1 MAAPGARPWPEGSAI
16 FWPERRRAFA
26 PLYDWREP
34 IRAKIETI
42 ATKIYGA
49 ARVVYTERAEEQ
61 IGQAE
66 ALGFADLPIC
76 MAKTPRSLSDDPDLR
91 GRPGDFTVRVNDV
104 RISAGAGFLVPITGQ
119 ILTMPGLPRSPNAER
134 IDVDAD
140 GRITG
145 LVDQDAELIIAD
157 DAAAPRLI
165 ERAASRLGG
174 TRVLALPVIRILA
187 VAWGYIWILLAPAAY
202 RGWDAVDGTMLAFLL
217 YSLAVITLLWL
228 RPAIILPHH
237 LLVLLGDLAFAL
249 TLIHLTGGARSGL
262 WLALLLIAGLQS
274 YYYGLARGLLVAVG
288 SSAAYLAVT
297 WPTSGEGDAAN
308 TAVRL
313 AVLLGTALGVGL
325 LADVEDSERRQ
336 VLALSARAQ
345 EREQF
350 IQNVMGSLGEGLIA
364 LDREGRVTAWNQI
377 LETRYDISAA
387 EALGRDL
394 FEINPALKGEALV
407 EPLNRLLRGEI
418 ERFTLEGMEH
428 QSLRKGRVT
437 LNIKAS
443 LLRHQGQPAGAVL
456 LIEDI
461 TERVELERAARQS
474 DKLAA
479 LGTLAA
485 GLAHE
490 LNNPIGIIS
499 SRTEL
504 MLLEAE
510 AQALPAAT
518 REDLIVLRRHAER
531 VARIVQGL
539 LSFARQSGRSRG
551 PVDLNQIVDDTLLL
565 VGTQASKDEPHG
577 GPPPDAGPA
586 R

>member
-1 MAAPGARPWPEGSAI
+1 MLQS
-16 FWPERRRAFA
+16 
-26 PLYDWREP
+26 
-34 IRAKIETI
+34 
-42 ATKIYGA
+42 
-49 ARVVYTERAEEQ
+49 
-61 IGQAE
+61 
-66 ALGFADLPIC
+66 
-76 MAKTPRSLSDDPDLR
+76 
-91 GRPGDFTVRVNDV
+91 
-104 RISAGAGFLVPITGQ
+104 
-119 ILTMPGLPRSPNAER
+119 
-134 IDVDAD
+134 
-140 GRITG
+140 
-145 LVDQDAELIIAD
+145 
-157 DAAAPRLI
+157 PRLI

-217 YSLAVITLLWL
+217 YSLAVITLLWR

-249 TLIHLTGGARSGL
+249 MLIHLTGGARSGL

-325 LADVEDSERRQ
+325 LADVEDSERREI
-336 VLALSARAQ
+336 LALSARAQ
-345 EREQF
+345 DREQF
-350 IQNVMGSLGEGLIA
+350 IQNVVGSLGEGLIA
-364 LDREGRVTAWNQI
+364 LDRDGRVTTWNQI
-377 LETRYDISAA
+377 LETRYDVSAA
-387 EALGRDL
+387 EALGRNL

-428 QSLRKGRVT
+428 QSLRKGPVT
-437 LNIKAS
+437 LTIKAS
-443 LLRHQGQPAGAVL
+443 LLRHHGQPAGAVL
-456 LIEDI
+456 LIDDI
-461 TERVELERAARQS
+461 TERVRLERAARQS

-490 LNNPIGIIS
+490 LNNPIGTIS

-510 AQALPAAT
+510 SQALPAAT
-518 REDLIVLRRHAER
+518 RDDLIVLRRHAER

-551 PVDLNQIVDDTLLL
+551 PVDFNQIVDDTLLL
-565 VGTQASKDEPHG
+565 VGTQTSKTSLTVARRLAPGLPLIEGDATALQQVLMNLVLNAREAMGGRGEILVETDLISGPPAHVRLTVRDTGPGIPAEVLPRIFDPFFTTKPGGTGLGLSISYGIVREHG
-577 GPPPDAGPA
+577 GTVDVHSEPGRGTTFVLSFPVSPA
-586 R
+586 PAEVEA

>member
-1 MAAPGARPWPEGSAI
+1 M
-16 FWPERRRAFA
+16 
-26 PLYDWREP
+26 L
-34 IRAKIETI
+34 
-42 ATKIYGA
+42 
-49 ARVVYTERAEEQ
+49 Q
-61 IGQAE
+61 
-66 ALGFADLPIC
+66 
-76 MAKTPRSLSDDPDLR
+76 
-91 GRPGDFTVRVNDV
+91 
-104 RISAGAGFLVPITGQ
+104 
-119 ILTMPGLPRSPNAER
+119 SP
-134 IDVDAD
+134 
-140 GRITG
+140 
-145 LVDQDAELIIAD
+145 
-157 DAAAPRLI
+157 PLI

-202 RGWDAVDGTMLAFLL
+202 RGWDAIDGTMLAFLL

-228 RPAIILPHH
+228 RPANILPHH
-237 LLVLLGDLAFAL
+237 LLVLLGDLVFAL

-262 WLALLLIAGLQS
+262 WLALLLIAGVQS
-274 YYYGLARGLLVAVG
+274 YYYGLTRGILVAVG

-325 LADVEDSERRQ
+325 LADVEDSERREI
-336 VLALSARAQ
+336 LALSARAQ
-345 EREQF
+345 DREQF
-350 IQNVMGSLGEGLIA
+350 IQNVVGSLGEGLIA
-364 LDREGRVTAWNQI
+364 LDREGRVTAWNQT
-377 LETRYDISAA
+377 LETRYDVSAA
-387 EALGRDL
+387 EALGRTL
-394 FEINPALKGEALV
+394 FEINPALKGDALA
-407 EPLNRLLRGEI
+407 EPLNRLLRGEL
-418 ERFTLEGMEH
+418 ERFTLEAMDH
-428 QSLRKGRVT
+428 QTLRKGRVT
-437 LNIKAS
+437 LKIKAS
-443 LLRHQGQPAGAVL
+443 LLRHEGQPAGAVL

-461 TERVELERAARQS
+461 TDRVAMERAARQS

-490 LNNPIGIIS
+490 LNNPIGTIS

-518 REDLIVLRRHAER
+518 REDLVVLRRHAER

-565 VGTQASKDEPHG
+565 VGTQASHTTLTMARRLAPGLPLIEGDATALQQVVMNLVLNARDAMAGRGEILVETDLIAGPPAHVRLTVRDTGPGISAEVLPRIFDPFFTTKPGGTGLGLSISYGIVRDHG
-577 GPPPDAGPA
+577 GTVDVHSEPGRGTTFVLSFPLSPA
-586 R
+586 AVQVKA

>member
-1 MAAPGARPWPEGSAI
+1 MQQS
-16 FWPERRRAFA
+16 
-26 PLYDWREP
+26 
-34 IRAKIETI
+34 
-42 ATKIYGA
+42 
-49 ARVVYTERAEEQ
+49 
-61 IGQAE
+61 
-66 ALGFADLPIC
+66 LP
-76 MAKTPRSLSDDPDLR
+76 
-91 GRPGDFTVRVNDV
+91 
-104 RISAGAGFLVPITGQ
+104 
-119 ILTMPGLPRSPNAER
+119 
-134 IDVDAD
+134 
-140 GRITG
+140 
-145 LVDQDAELIIAD
+145 
-157 DAAAPRLI
+157 LI

-202 RGWDAVDGTMLAFLL
+202 RGWDAIDGTMLAFLL

-228 RPAIILPHH
+228 RPANILPHH
-237 LLVLLGDLAFAL
+237 LLVLLGDLVFAL

-262 WLALLLIAGLQS
+262 WLALLLIAGVQS
-274 YYYGLARGLLVAVG
+274 YYYGLTRGLLVAVG

-325 LADVEDSERRQ
+325 LADVEDSERREI
-336 VLALSARAQ
+336 LALSARAQ
-345 EREQF
+345 DREQF
-350 IQNVMGSLGEGLIA
+350 IQNVVGSLGEGLIA
-364 LDREGRVTAWNQI
+364 LDREGRVTAWNQT
-377 LETRYDISAA
+377 LETRYDVSAA
-387 EALGRDL
+387 EALGRTL
-394 FEINPALKGEALV
+394 FEINPALKGEALA
-407 EPLNRLLRGEI
+407 EPLNRLLRGEL
-418 ERFTLEGMEH
+418 ERFTLEAMDH
-428 QSLRKGRVT
+428 QTLRKGRVT
-437 LNIKAS
+437 LKIKAS
-443 LLRHQGQPAGAVL
+443 LLRHEGQPAGAVL

-461 TERVELERAARQS
+461 TDRVAMERAARQS

-490 LNNPIGIIS
+490 LNNPIGTIS

-510 AQALPAAT
+510 AQALPATT
-518 REDLIVLRRHAER
+518 REDLVVLRRHAER

-565 VGTQASKDEPHG
+565 VGTQASHTTLTMARRLAPGLPLIEGDATALQQVVMNLVLNARDAMAGRGEILVETDLIAGPPAHVRLTVRDTGPGISAEVLPRIFDPFFTTKPGGTGLGLSISYGIVRDHG
-577 GPPPDAGPA
+577 GTVDVHSEPGRGTTFVLSFPLSPA
-586 R
+586 AVQVKA